1 MTKTRRE
8 KNYTD
13 RKEKNELTLTT
24 KQINQQVNQEEI
36 QSVQK
41 QRIQEIRL
49 GNSQPNR
56 EASHK

>member
-49 GNSQPNR
+49 GNSQPNQK
-56 EASHK
+56 ASHK